1 MFPADFAYAHARSL
15 DEALDLLDEAHVAGQ
30 EAKLIAG
37 GQSLLPMMKLRLAVP
52 EVIIDI
58 GGLKELRDGGWT
70 AGLGG
75 GFNVMIGAL
84 TTYRQ
89 LERNRFYREGHPVDH
104 GGQRGRTG
112 VVPAMTDAL
121 AVLADPQVRARG
133 TVGGA
138 VAHGDPAA
146 DLPAVLLALG
156 ATVLISSRKGR
167 REVALD
173 DFLQG
178 IYATDLA
185 EDEVITHVR
194 ISSPGARGSAY
205 EKFPHPASHLPLA
218 GVCAVLRLRDGR
230 IDGAEVAVTGISPR
244 PYRAR
249 ETERMLVGADPTTD
263 SLTAAAAQV
272 TRRPDGSEATLLGDQ
287 HASAP
292 YRAYLAEVLARRAL
306 ARALARATIELP
318 GLPNRGKRPSNT
330 HDHRQSGGI
339 TLMGLIGQPLTRRE
353 DPPLLTG
360 RGQFVDDFTP
370 PGTLHAY
377 VVRSPLAHARIAG
390 IDVTEARAAD
400 GVAAVFT
407 AADLAGLGV
416 GPLPG
421 GDGLPPGALNPAY
434 PVLAGDTVLWAG
446 QPVVLVVADSPERA
460 ADAAELVAVDYDELP
475 VVTAVLDAADPGA
488 PLLHAGTESN
498 VAFRKRLAAG
508 DAGLAFEQAAY
519 RVRQRMASQRI
530 APVAMEPRGVLACQ
544 AQDGRL
550 EVRLPTQ
557 RPHGARVWL
566 AKILGMPGSGIHL
579 IAGDVGG
586 GFGAKGPIYPD
597 QVAVIAAARAL
608 GRPVKWIEERSES
621 FTATTHGRDQV
632 ADLELAADADGII
645 TALRGT
651 VHASFGAYF
660 TSSAPGSLLARLGP
674 MLPQGYRIGHFDVEL
689 AGVFANTTPV
699 GPYRGAGRP
708 EAAYFTERL
717 VDLLAREAN
726 LDPAELRRRNFI
738 AAADFPYTTAAGLT
752 YESGD
757 YQAGLDLLLEKLG
770 ERPPAAVTADGR
782 LFGRGIATFVE
793 PGGIVPRVP
802 GPDGTVGDKATVT
815 VGADGKV
822 TVAVGTSGHGQGHE
836 TAFAQLA
843 ADLLGVPYDD
853 VTVVF
858 GDTDTAPF
866 GYGTFGSR
874 SLAAGGTAIYQA
886 CQAVLDAARR
896 VDAPMPVAEAAARLG
911 GVSADGSSGAPPET
925 YASGAYG
932 CDVAVDPETGAVT
945 LLRVVAVDDCGVLV
959 NPLLVEGQVHGAV
972 AQGVGQALTEQVSY
986 DENGQPLSASL
997 MDYAVPFAATL
1008 PRIESYAVVTP
1019 STVNPLGVKGMGES
1033 GTIGVT
1039 PALVNAVMDALAPFG
1054 VRHLDMPLTPEKI
1067 WTAIRR

>member
-1 MFPADFAYAHARSL
+1 
-15 DEALDLLDEAHVAGQ
+15 
-30 EAKLIAG
+30 
-37 GQSLLPMMKLRLAVP
+37 
-52 EVIIDI
+52 
-58 GGLKELRDGGWT
+58 
-70 AGLGG
+70 
-75 GFNVMIGAL
+75 
-84 TTYRQ
+84 
-89 LERNRFYREGHPVDH
+89 
-104 GGQRGRTG
+104 
-112 VVPAMTDAL
+112 
-121 AVLADPQVRARG
+121 
-133 TVGGA
+133 
-138 VAHGDPAA
+138 
-146 DLPAVLLALG
+146 
-156 ATVLISSRKGR
+156 
-167 REVALD
+167 
-173 DFLQG
+173 
-178 IYATDLA
+178 
-185 EDEVITHVR
+185 
-194 ISSPGARGSAY
+194 
-205 EKFPHPASHLPLA
+205 
-218 GVCAVLRLRDGR
+218 
-230 IDGAEVAVTGISPR
+230 
-244 PYRAR
+244 
-249 ETERMLVGADPTTD
+249 
-263 SLTAAAAQV
+263 
-272 TRRPDGSEATLLGDQ
+272 
-287 HASAP
+287 
-292 YRAYLAEVLARRAL
+292 
-306 ARALARATIELP
+306 
-318 GLPNRGKRPSNT
+318 
-330 HDHRQSGGI
+330 
-339 TLMGLIGQPLTRRE
+339 MGLIGQPLTRRE

-360 RGQFVDDFTP
+360 RGQYVDDFTP

-377 VVRSPLAHARIAG
+377 VVRSPVAHARVTG
-390 IDVTEARAAD
+390 IDVTAARGVE

-407 AADLAGLGV
+407 AADLAAQGV

-421 GDGLPPGALNPAY
+421 AEGLPPGALNPAY
-434 PVLAGDTVLWAG
+434 PVLAGGVVLWAG
-446 QPVVLVVADSPERA
+446 QPVVLVVADTRERA
-460 ADAAELVAVDYDELP
+460 ADAAELVDVDYDELP
-475 VVTAVLDAADPGA
+475 AVTAVLDAADPAA
-488 PLLHAGTESN
+488 PLVHAGAESN
-498 VAFRKRLAAG
+498 IAFRKRLTAG
-508 DAGLAFEQAAY
+508 DADGAFARAAY
-519 RVRQRMASQRI
+519 TVRQRMTSQRI
-530 APVAMEPRGVLACQ
+530 APVALEPRGVLAYL

-550 EVRLPTQ
+550 EVRLPSQ
-557 RPHGARVWL
+557 RPHGSRNWIAR
-566 AKILGMPGSGIHL
+566 ILGIPASGIHV
-579 IAGDVGG
+579 ITGDVGG

-660 TSSAPGSLLARLGP
+660 TPNAPGSLLGRLGP
-674 MLPQGYRIGHFDVEL
+674 MLPQGYRIEHFDVEL
-689 AGVFANTTPV
+689 TGVFANTTPV

-726 LDPAELRRRNFI
+726 LDPAELRSRNFI
-738 AAADFPYTTAAGLT
+738 RTADFPYTTAAGLT

-757 YQAGLDLLLEKLG
+757 YQAGLDLLLEKLNAG
-770 ERPPAAVTADGR
+770 SPAGAVTAGGR
-782 LFGRGIATFVE
+782 LFGRGIATFIE

-802 GPDGTVGDKATVT
+802 GPDGTIGDKATVT

-822 TVAVGTSGHGQGHE
+822 SVAVGTSGHGQGHE

-874 SLAAGGTAIYQA
+874 SIAAGGTAIYQA

-911 GVSADGSSGAPPET
+911 GISADGSSGAPPET

-932 CDVAVDPETGAVT
+932 CDVAVDPDTGAVT

-986 DENGQPLSASL
+986 DENGQPMSASL

-1008 PRIESYAVVTP
+1008 PRIESYSVVTP

-1067 WTAIRR
+1067 WTAIRGAAGGPE